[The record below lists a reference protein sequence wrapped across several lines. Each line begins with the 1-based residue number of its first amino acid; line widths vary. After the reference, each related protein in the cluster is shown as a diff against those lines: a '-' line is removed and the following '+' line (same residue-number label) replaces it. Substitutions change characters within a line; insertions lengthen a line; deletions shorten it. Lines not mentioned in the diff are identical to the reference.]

1 MKRVTLMYFDAN
13 MRYFERECRFK
24 AKVGHLS
31 KDSELFSKGVRKGH
45 LIECMLP
52 NGQPEDDEH
61 VMAEVYLPDGS
72 TVCIHSSE
80 DLSIGCLEFEE
91 AIQIP
96 GMNAMDT
103 GYLKSI
109 GIVHE

>member
-1 MKRVTLMYFDAN
+1 MCFDAN
-13 MRYFERECRFK
+13 MHYFERGCRFK
-24 AKVGHLS
+24 AKVGRLK
-31 KDSELFSKGVRKGH
+31 KDSALFSRGVRKGN
-45 LIECMLP
+45 LIECLLP
-52 NGQPEDDEH
+52 VDQPEDDED

-72 TVCIHSSE
+72 TVFIYSST
-80 DLSIGCLEFEE
+80 DLSIEWLEFET

-103 GYLKSI
+103 SYLKSI